1 MPEIPLTKS
10 ELVRIVC
17 RAFAL
22 YQLLCALID
31 FTYYPQFLN
40 SLFHHLQTKRPLS
53 DDGYWTRYY
62 LLDTASLTVRAFGL
76 LLGGLI
82 FWNPGVRILGLFRV
96 GKATSNSPSAPES
109 SVD

>member
-1 MPEIPLTKS
+1 MPEISLTKP

-22 YQLLCALID
+22 YLLLCAIID
-31 FTYYPQFLN
+31 FTYYPQYLN
-40 SLFHHLQTKRPLS
+40 SLVHHLQARKTQS

-62 LLDTASLTVRAFGL
+62 LLETASLTVRAFGL

-82 FWNPGVRILGLFRV
+82 FWNPGARILGLFRL
-96 GKATSNSPSAPES
+96 GETLADSAAASES
-109 SVD
+109 

>member
-1 MPEIPLTKS
+1 MQEIPLTKS

-22 YQLLCALID
+22 YLFLCAVID
-31 FTYYPQFLN
+31 STYFPQHLN
-40 SLFHHLQTKRPLS
+40 SLFYHLEAKRALS

-62 LLDTASLTVRAFGL
+62 LLETASLTVRAFGL

-82 FWNPGVRILGLFRV
+82 FWNPGARILGLFRLGEV
-96 GKATSNSPSAPES
+96 TSDSPAAPES
-109 SVD
+109 